1 MSWDQNVYGNLNYFK
16 YPEVILSKS
25 SWKANTAWFQII
37 MLGEFV
43 ISSILSHCNKIL
55 KLQVDQCY
63 NPL

>member
-1 MSWDQNVYGNLNYFK
+1 MSWDQNVYGNLNYVK
-16 YPEVILSKS
+16 YPQVILSKS

-43 ISSILSHCNKIL
+43 ISSILSHRNKIL

-63 NPL
+63 SPL